1 MGTTTTEAPLTTD
14 AISSTIADSFDFDDF
29 TSTEMEIPMDEET
42 DIEQAARDEFA
53 DDFSAIAQTVKH
65 LHDALYSMDELFDLN
80 NKYDDLSNIIASIKV
95 KIMAL
100 LDEYVYV
107 EDQTNVFTSFILQLT
122 ENGDIRRRLAMRF
135 SDFRPRHSQM
145 RVMQQEQI
153 GYNEPKNEVVD
164 TDISEVLMEQ
174 FGGDVAAIQQV
185 MERLIAAMNS
195 LHEYS
200 GVKEGDK
207 IELEEMID
215 GILDEYTLIISD
227 TNALI
232 NLIEELY
239 KRVGH
244 HLNE

>member
-1 MGTTTTEAPLTTD
+1 MG
-14 AISSTIADSFDFDDF
+14 
-29 TSTEMEIPMDEET
+29 
-42 DIEQAARDEFA
+42 
-53 DDFSAIAQTVKH
+53 
-65 LHDALYSMDELFDLN
+65 
-80 NKYDDLSNIIASIKV
+80 
-95 KIMAL
+95 
-100 LDEYVYV
+100 
-107 EDQTNVFTSFILQLT
+107 VFISFILQLT
-122 ENGDIRRRLAMRF
+122 EKGDMRRRLAMRF

-145 RVMQQEQI
+145 RVMQQEEI
-153 GYNEPKNEVVD
+153 GYNEPKDEAVD
-164 TDISEVLMEQ
+164 MDISEVLMEQ
-174 FGGDVAAIQQV
+174 FGGDIVAIRQV

-200 GVKEGDK
+200 GVKEEDK

-239 KRVGH
+239 QRVGH